1 MITAARKT
9 FRGPRRARPHRVLVV
24 IDEECPSHALCAA
37 IRRSAAREPV
47 EALVIAPARGSPATQ
62 WYVDEDA
69 ARADAAHRLRGCVA
83 CLTGDGIRTQAR
95 LSDPDPVLAIRDAL
109 HGFAA
114 DEIHLVTAPQRP
126 SGWLRPNVVER
137 VRRSFR
143 QPVKHVVV
151 SPAHEDAS
159 L

>member
-1 MITAARKT
+1 MIISPRKKT
-9 FRGPRRARPHRVLVV
+9 REPKRARLHRVLVV
-24 IDEECPSHALCAA
+24 IDEECPSHELCAA

-47 EALVIAPARGSPATQ
+47 EALVIAPAHGSPATQ
-62 WYVDEDA
+62 WYVDDDA

-83 CLTGDGIRTQAR
+83 CLTGDGIRTLAR
-95 LSDPDPVLAIRDAL
+95 LADPDPVLAIRDAL
-109 HGFAA
+109 HEFAA

-143 QPVKHVVV
+143 QPVKHVLV
-151 SPAHEDAS
+151 SPAQKDAP

>member
-1 MITAARKT
+1 MIIATRKT
-9 FRGPRRARPHRVLVV
+9 SQEPRRARPHRVLVV
-24 IDEECPSHALCAA
+24 IDEECPSHELCAA

-47 EALVIAPARGSPATQ
+47 EALVIAPAHGSPATQ

-69 ARADAAHRLRGCVA
+69 ARADATHRLRGCVA

-109 HGFAA
+109 HDFAA
-114 DEIHLVTAPQRP
+114 DEIHFITAPERP
-126 SGWLRPNVVER
+126 SGWLRPNVAER

-151 SPAHEDAS
+151 PPAQEDAP

>member
-1 MITAARKT
+1 MITTTRKT
-9 FRGPRRARPHRVLVV
+9 ARARRARPHRVLVV
-24 IDEECPSHALCAA
+24 IDEECPSHELCAA

-47 EALVIAPARGSPATQ
+47 EALVIAPAHGSPATQ

-69 ARADAAHRLRGCVA
+69 ARADATHRLRGCVA
-83 CLTGDGIRTQAR
+83 CLTGDGIRSRAR

-109 HGFAA
+109 RDFAA
-114 DEIHLVTAPQRP
+114 DEIHLITAPQRP

-137 VRRSFR
+137 VRSSFR

-151 SPAHEDAS
+151 SRAQEDAP

>member
-1 MITAARKT
+1 MIAAARKKS
-9 FRGPRRARPHRVLVV
+9 RGPRSARPHRVLVV
-24 IDEECPSHALCAA
+24 IDEACPSHALCSA

-47 EALVIAPARGSPATQ
+47 EALVIAPAHGSPATQ

-69 ARADAAHRLRGCVA
+69 ARADATHRLRGCVA
-83 CLTGDGIRTQAR
+83 CLTGDGIRTRAR

-109 HGFAA
+109 HDFAA
-114 DEIHLVTAPQRP
+114 DEIHLITAPQRA

-151 SPAHEDAS
+151 PPAEEDAP